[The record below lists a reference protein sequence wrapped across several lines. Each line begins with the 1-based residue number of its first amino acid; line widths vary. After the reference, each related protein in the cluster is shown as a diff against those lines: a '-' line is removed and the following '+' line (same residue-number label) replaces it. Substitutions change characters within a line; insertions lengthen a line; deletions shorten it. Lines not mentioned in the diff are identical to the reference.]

1 MKEDKV
7 IENGLAA
14 IDEVSDLVWKLIQ
27 TRKAKGI
34 TQKQVAEYMGTRV
47 SDVARFEDMLAIP
60 KVKTVIL
67 YAAAI
72 GEKIGIDK
80 TASIEKPIGL
90 DEPID
95 WEHPAKKYKDI
106 TLGEAHAICN
116 EHESCLNCPLS
127 IETKNRRSYCFCLA
141 CSDEDGKDY
150 KEVMDKLIQ
159 L

>member
-1 MKEDKV
+1 MDKDKV

-47 SDVARFEDMLAIP
+47 SDVARFEDMLVIP

-80 TASIEKPIGL
+80 TTSIEKPIG
-90 DEPID
+90 
-95 WEHPAKKYKDI
+95 
-106 TLGEAHAICN
+106 
-116 EHESCLNCPLS
+116 CPLEIFLQIFSKGIHVKNSYTNYKIEHWHPQEIKVIDAGSQWDICKIGKYDKFVGCFNFGKTWS
-127 IETKNRRSYCFCLA
+127 IKR
-141 CSDEDGKDY
+141 EDL
-150 KEVMDKLIQ
+150 E
-159 L
+159 